1 MVGKIYYAQVNL
13 CRNETY
19 RRVKAIEALVLEDL
33 VPGGGDAY
41 PAQVL
46 LYHVH
51 PSVCNFQNCCSVPT
65 TLCPRSLDPQFSK

>member
-1 MVGKIYYAQVNL
+1 MV
-13 CRNETY
+13 TY

-51 PSVCNFQNCCSVPT
+51 PSVCNFKTVARCKLRVTKISVT
-65 TLCPRSLDPQFSK
+65 NITYRSNISLKKNGQYSI